1 MKELVEISEK
11 ELEKRIE
18 KAKDVYRIP
27 RKYKMPERLILQV
40 GEKLQ
45 KKTKNDVIHEDF
57 YYWKDVCI
65 YQPLAE
71 KFILEHSDKVN
82 WNFVFRYQNLSEQ
95 FMLENKDRLH
105 HSMFWSR
112 ISSNLHLTEDFIEK
126 YKKELYWNELFEHTQ
141 RTEQFIEQY
150 GDITNWYKISLFQN
164 LSEDF
169 ILKHQDKIDF
179 GSLVR
184 NVNVAK
190 DFFER
195 NKDKITV
202 KLYAKDLE
210 RIVRYQNVSEQTL
223 REIKKGKTVWKAI
236 SLGADVS
243 KDFVLENYENI
254 NPQYLTWWNK
264 KVSKEVKQE
273 VRMIEKLSGNIRFQ

>member
-1 MKELVEISEK
+1 MKELVEIKEK
-11 ELEKRIE
+11 ELERRILN
-18 KAKDVYRIP
+18 AKDLYRIP
-27 RKYKMPERLILQV
+27 KKYKMPERLILEV
-40 GEKLQ
+40 GDKLKQ
-45 KKTKNDVIHEDF
+45 RNHKGLREDA
-57 YYWKDVCI
+57 YYWREICT
-65 YQPLAE
+65 YQPLTE
-71 KFILEHSDKVN
+71 QFILEHSDKVV
-82 WNFVFRYQNLSEQ
+82 WYFVFRFQKLSEQ
-95 FMLENKDRLH
+95 FILNNQEKEHRSLVWR
-105 HSMFWSR
+105 S
-112 ISSNLHLTEDFIEK
+112 ISANRHLTDYFIEK
-126 YKKELYWNELFEHTQ
+126 YKKQIYWDEIFEHTQ
-141 RTEQFIEQY
+141 RTEQFIEKY
-150 GDITNWYKISLFQN
+150 VDMSNWYKISLFQN

-236 SLGADVS
+236 SLGADLS

-254 NPQYLTWWNK
+254 NPQYLTWWNR
-264 KVSKEVKQE
+264 KVSKEVKEE
-273 VRMIEKLSGNIRFQ
+273 VRMIEKLSGNTRFR